1 MDKEAGVLIMFYFI
15 VNPKARSAQG
25 GMLWDKASEIL
36 TARNVEYEAYFTEYP
51 GHATELARQI
61 SLLSIPCTLVVVG
74 GDGTLNEVI
83 NGLAEKDFSHIT
95 LGYIPTGSGNDF
107 ARGLGLATD
116 LEAGRAAILSPSKYA
131 MADIGLTRTKE
142 NKRYFLVS
150 SGIGYDASICA
161 GVSRSS
167 LKKALNKAGLG
178 KLSYVL
184 IALKLLAGYRPCP
197 VSIRLDKKEVHR
209 FSGFFFTAV
218 MNMKY
223 EGGGVKFCPQA
234 QYDDGRFHI
243 CLVEKMPKLKI
254 LTLFPTAFFG
264 KHTGFKGIHMLDCR
278 RIDIISKEPL
288 PIHCDGEVLDNICRV
303 SMINT
308 QKQIKVILQ

>member
-1 MDKEAGVLIMFYFI
+1 MFYFI

-25 GMLWDKASEIL
+25 RTIWEKARKIL
-36 TARNVEYEAYFTEYP
+36 VSRNVEHEAYFTEYP

-61 SLLSIPCTLVVVG
+61 SLLSIPCTLTVVG

-83 NGLAEKDFSHIT
+83 NGLAKRDLSHIT

-107 ARGLGLATD
+107 ARGLGLASD
-116 LEAGRAAILSPSKYA
+116 LEANMDAILSPSKYA
-131 MADIGLTRTKE
+131 MVDIGLTRTRE
-142 NKRYFLVS
+142 TSRYFLVS
-150 SGIGYDASICA
+150 SGMGYDAAICA

-167 LKKALNKAGLG
+167 LKKLLNRAGLG

-184 IALKLLAGYRPCP
+184 VALKLLAGYAPCP
-197 VSIRLDKKEVHR
+197 LSIRLDKKEIR
-209 FSGFFFTAV
+209 PFSGFFFTTV

-234 QYDDGRFHI
+234 RYDDGRFHI
-243 CLVEKMPKLKI
+243 CLVEKMSKLKI
-254 LTLFPTAFFG
+254 LALFPTAFFG
-264 KHTGFKGIHMLDCR
+264 KHIIFSGIHMLDCR
-278 RIDIISKEPL
+278 RIDMISKIPL
-288 PIHCDGEVLDNICRV
+288 PVHCDGEVLDDTCRV